1 VIGRNMQRHRH
12 QEFIRF
18 LNLIE
23 ARAPAGKAIH
33 VILDNYAAHKHP
45 KVREWLQR
53 HPRFTFHFTPTSCSW
68 LNAVEGFFAR
78 LTNRRLKRGVF
89 HSLVDLQAAINRFLD
104 EHNANP
110 KPFIWTADPD
120 KIIAADRP
128 RAPSA
133 RFEPLAGSTHLQIRA
148 VGHGRSGGKIAMA
161 ANEGKLLQSCS
172 SCIPLIPERSRAE
185 KPIVVPY
192 GCPDPI
198 FPSAIPMALATGV
211 ALAKAPSLAE
221 ADLRSALAHVRNAA
235 IRGRSRF
242 LQECQELAAMK
253 PTPLSGPNE

>member
-1 VIGRNMQRHRH
+1 
-12 QEFIRF
+12 
-18 LNLIE
+18 
-23 ARAPAGKAIH
+23 
-33 VILDNYAAHKHP
+33 
-45 KVREWLQR
+45 
-53 HPRFTFHFTPTSCSW
+53 
-68 LNAVEGFFAR
+68 
-78 LTNRRLKRGVF
+78 
-89 HSLVDLQAAINRFLD
+89 
-104 EHNANP
+104 
-110 KPFIWTADPD
+110 
-120 KIIAADRP
+120 
-128 RAPSA
+128 
-133 RFEPLAGSTHLQIRA
+133 
-148 VGHGRSGGKIAMA
+148 MA

-221 ADLRSALAHVRNAA
+221 ADLRSALAHFRNAA

>member
-1 VIGRNMQRHRH
+1 M
-12 QEFIRF
+12 
-18 LNLIE
+18 
-23 ARAPAGKAIH
+23 
-33 VILDNYAAHKHP
+33 
-45 KVREWLQR
+45 
-53 HPRFTFHFTPTSCSW
+53 
-68 LNAVEGFFAR
+68 
-78 LTNRRLKRGVF
+78 
-89 HSLVDLQAAINRFLD
+89 
-104 EHNANP
+104 
-110 KPFIWTADPD
+110 
-120 KIIAADRP
+120 
-128 RAPSA
+128 
-133 RFEPLAGSTHLQIRA
+133 
-148 VGHGRSGGKIAMA
+148 SGGKIAVA

-172 SCIPLIPERSRAE
+172 SCIPLIPERSRAG